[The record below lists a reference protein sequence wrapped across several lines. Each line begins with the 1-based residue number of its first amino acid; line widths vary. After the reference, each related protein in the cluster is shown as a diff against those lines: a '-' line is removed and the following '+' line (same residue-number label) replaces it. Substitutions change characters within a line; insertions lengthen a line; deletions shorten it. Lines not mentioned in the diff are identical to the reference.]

1 MHKRCF
7 DISITTHF
15 SNNSTQKNEHKKKLI
30 IKLFD
35 VPDDVRPICQYLL
48 IHSKRFGHIRMLES
62 NLATVCLVMLTS
74 ILVHTCEPF
83 ARYMSIIPMYQSKPV
98 EAVIN
103 IELDFKYARNH
114 FSVDIFYSSFN
125 LQFHSIFINGIRTTM
140 WLLIDCVLNPTWSN
154 SLKNSCG

>member
-1 MHKRCF
+1 M
-7 DISITTHF
+7 
-15 SNNSTQKNEHKKKLI
+15 
-30 IKLFD
+30 
-35 VPDDVRPICQYLL
+35 PDDVRPICQYLL

-125 LQFHSIFINGIRTTM
+125 LQFHSMFINGIRTTM
-140 WLLIDCVLNPTWSN
+140 
-154 SLKNSCG
+154 